1 MLLMKRTLVLLLAF
15 VLTMTANIS
24 GLQAVAA
31 AASAP
36 EVTVLQNDF
45 VKVTVNNSTG
55 RFSIRT
61 VEGQPIRKKD
71 QNVDMLFQGDNP
83 ETSFTTFRIDGTD
96 YIFGNPYK
104 FGANFFSEITAPVI
118 VNNTDGTR
126 QIETVWKIKG
136 VEIKQILLL
145 YSDASNKKNAGN
157 VNIRYEVVNRSG
169 AKVELGSRILL
180 DTMVA
185 GNDGPQFQ
193 IGTAYRAPLLV
204 ERKLVHDPKA
214 ELGVKDEDVNFYKLP
229 PYWVMRDQLD
239 LSNPLATNVVAYG
252 FNNIAEANI
261 NLVDEMIVGHWNGLA
276 NTKWD
281 YNINSNL
288 DFTRDTN
295 DYGTADSA
303 VAFYWKPKAL
313 DNQKVQTFE
322 TIYGLGEIIEPDK
335 MFSIR
340 YIDPVQ
346 QLATL
351 QDNSDYV
358 NEGIFDIIAEVE
370 NIASYNKEHSKIS
383 AELSLQSG
391 LNFVKVDEEGK
402 IIRDANGKAQI
413 EAFRSKSLEFL
424 KPATPEEAAQG
435 IEPKYKPGDTITVSF
450 KVQAKGRPW
459 PTTKEYMLKVSSPET
474 QQEIEGIEDESIKAQ
489 FEATRANFVL
499 LPPVGQAVPTYVY
512 ALSPGELYTDDIK
525 YVTLNLSN
533 IEAYNTGNDTAEPN
547 FDLYFKEIVTGERYK
562 IPVRD
567 SVLLQPTDDGYSGDM
582 RISYKGGDRV
592 NRNGEIIEA
601 GRGPELPLGEYQV
614 EIDYKGDTG
623 GDEELAAMY
632 DITTKQTFL
641 VTTNQQARI
650 REANIMAVYKQT
662 FDLSGVGSGGTPKQ
676 ELVDELNTMFPGEPF
691 STSTALKDS
700 VTAYKQTKAL
710 FGIASKAVDP
720 KFKLDEFLDD
730 EALEEVPAYNY
741 KLFASEEDLEEFF
754 DDENNEEAENREK
767 LVVIRGM
774 IREVGEGSD
783 LQAVVDTRTEPAIIN
798 GAVAY
803 KGKDLAFV
811 RGKLDI
817 FGAKTKVSGYDTMP
831 FFDTMFVKGDGTLSV
846 ASSGFVF
853 HQGQWTLDFFNGF
866 NKSVERQE
874 DDDDDDDEDEEEEEE
889 KKEEEAQNAKTN
901 AEDDS
906 LNGSL
911 KWAVGGVGDRI
922 NPLRQVMIEQ
932 VYFNKHSLF
941 AAPSF
946 SISGFG
952 FSFNDYILREE
963 GISFGGSIKLKIIE
977 GEIKN
982 VVFNEKGFVG
992 VDAGLKFEL
1001 EQDLGL
1007 IGKKDDKKGKKD
1019 DDDGGGVSGELN
1031 VVHYVQKVEDIS
1043 NQYGIKFKAELKNTI
1058 EIEAELA
1065 FKQVA
1070 DGRVLPDVIAFS
1082 TTLGSPGILVA
1093 GQTYLTAVRGAV
1105 RELADTI
1112 AGGTS
1117 KDPFPLTVQAGVDM
1131 RFGVAPAYFFG
1142 AVDLTVKRTGIKIEG
1157 KLDFSTKSDPKK
1169 SDLVPMLSLALLEAQ
1184 WVTPWFVRVAA
1195 EVDIGGWDV
1204 VVGKAGI
1211 FVGQNLEKNRIDFE
1225 GYMGSKIQ
1233 IPSSVPIVGGLPL
1246 SSVFFGINNDK
1257 VWGSVGVLLI
1267 TLGVT
1272 YYWGGGIEFGTSG
1285 EELPEG
1291 FIHMVID
1298 DPERGPRLMVI
1309 GQGVETVATSWIDA
1323 EQPTQGIV
1331 YRNVA
1336 EGVNVIENG
1345 QANAGIGGITTK
1357 NGGRVHEIPMTGVS
1371 GNALIEVQYDQ
1382 KEIPSL
1388 TLKDR
1393 NGKEYPLIMDNT
1405 NTNPNANAF
1414 TQIIPASESVDGV
1427 DLRKLYIIVP
1437 EAQAEAGGTWKLT
1450 SVTPVET
1457 RLLNVPTAPGLS
1469 DVEII
1474 EDSTDANQFTAS
1486 WKVQNAQPGDTVSL
1500 YLTAEPV
1507 SQTTGK
1513 LENGEEVLEPGEPG
1527 MLIAK
1532 DIPVVTSGSVSGSVT
1547 KGSLQVDVTKV
1558 SMMGEVEDIR
1568 GLLGQGKYYLRA
1580 ELKSHAAYGTKTSSS
1595 TFEIIDPLAP
1605 QPVSDVAIEPAG
1617 NGLFSLSFK
1626 PAAKKEG
1633 HESFEHSY
1641 LIQALQEKDGKLQ
1654 TYENFGDILFTAD
1667 ELAPYWN
1674 SKSGKYEGI
1683 LIGGWTPTS
1692 TTDEINTGNL
1702 KGMTLDKQNVKY
1714 VGLLTGQEYIAAVSA
1729 VTKPTKQADK
1739 NENYHYA
1746 ELTRSTKELL
1756 PIPKKPVLQVQSDSG
1771 KINVL
1776 PASRELLTGKTEQTL
1791 QLTSDQPNVEVE
1803 ALYDEKSIGKAVLTN
1818 SGSGSKG
1825 TLKLDQLKSD
1835 GTYAIELVSRNTKT
1849 KDISVTMLYVTVDT
1863 IAPVLYIDQPLT
1875 GERTTNGKIK
1885 VVGKTSNDAELKVN
1899 GTRIEVAQ
1907 DGSFEGSVAVGNS
1920 AATAMLEFAAEDGAG
1935 NKNAASVQITN
1946 DGFEAPAGLVLK
1958 ELAAMK
1964 PGESASFQAYLKYV
1978 TGKDVSGKPKFKEVA
1993 VAAGDKRLTYSVYR
2007 GEAVNV
2013 TDTGRV
2019 TSLQTGSSIIQAEY
2033 TVTEDVKLQTMS
2045 VATVD
2050 GLDSLTATSAS
2061 IVNVGSKTKMTVADP
2076 GDMAGQQLVYKV
2088 FPQGTSVELPV
2099 YKQNLS
2105 QWSVLPTQGE
2115 IAANVGDTVLVAKRL
2130 TQSKEATALSSR
2142 VTAQVWAVSGPG
2154 VIGGGGGGGG
2164 GGSTTTTGPIEI
2176 TVGGVKQKAT
2186 RVGNEARIHLA
2197 AGAVTVKD
2205 ATDLVIA
2212 TSDATASSYD
2222 VQLDKSIVQQ
2232 LGSKKSKLRIE
2243 LPGATVELTPE
2254 QLAHVKDNLS
2264 MNIGA
2269 SSTAE
2274 TTGLQGL
2281 AGTLG
2286 ATLLGNGQGV
2296 RITTNLPA
2304 QSLLPYVNAV
2314 VALPDQ
2320 VRAEDVTAIVQRA
2333 SNGSWTTLPWKLEQI
2348 NGKTYAIV
2356 HVTGNGSL
2364 AFLSSTKS
2372 FQDVPASF
2380 WGQASIEAAAAKLFV
2395 LGKSADRFEP
2405 DSKITRAEYPTILL
2419 RVGGWMNR
2427 NAENSFTDVAAKDW
2441 YSRSVSIAAEL
2452 GIVTG
2457 NADGSYAPNAT
2468 ISRMEAMA
2476 MVGRTLGALGLAE
2489 QLSADE
2495 ADKILNE
2502 FKDGASI
2509 PAWARQSVALTI
2521 KQGIIRGE
2529 NGSIMPQGD
2538 LTRAQAAAIAVRL
2551 DSFING

>member
-24 GLQAVAA
+24 GLQAIAA

-36 EVTVLQNDF
+36 KVTVLQNDF

-118 VNNTDGTR
+118 VNNTNGTR
-126 QIETVWKIKG
+126 QIETIWKIKG

-145 YSDASNKKNAGN
+145 YSDASNKQNAGN

-214 ELGVKDEDVNFYKLP
+214 ELGVGDEDVNFYKLP

-281 YNINSNL
+281 YEVNSNL

-313 DNQKVQTFE
+313 DNQKVQSFE

-335 MFSIR
+335 TFSIR
-340 YIDPVQ
+340 YVDPVQ

-351 QDNSDYV
+351 QDNSNYV

-370 NIASYNKEHSKIS
+370 NLASYNMEHSKIN

-413 EAFRSKSLEFL
+413 EDYRSKSLEFL

-435 IEPKYKPGDTITVSF
+435 IEPMFKPGDTITVSF

-459 PTTKEYMLKVSSPET
+459 PTTKEYLLKVGSPET
-474 QQEIEGIEDESIKAQ
+474 QKEIEGIEDESIKAQ
-489 FEATRANFVL
+489 FESTRANFVL

-512 ALSPGELYTDDIK
+512 ALSPRELYTDDIK

-562 IPVRD
+562 IPVKD
-567 SVLLQPTDDGYSGDM
+567 SVLLQATDDGFSGDM

-592 NRNGEIIEA
+592 DRNGDVIEA

-623 GDEELAAMY
+623 GDEEIAAMY

-662 FDLSGVGSGGTPKQ
+662 FDLSGVGSGGQPSE

-691 STSTALKDS
+691 STSNSLLAS

-710 FGIASKAVDP
+710 FGMASKAADP

-754 DDENNEEAENREK
+754 DDENNEEAENREQ

-817 FGAKTKVSGYDTMP
+817 FGAKNKVAGYDSMP

-853 HQGQWTLDFFNGF
+853 HRGEWTLDFFNGF
-866 NKSVERQE
+866 NKTVERQ

-889 KKEEEAQNAKTN
+889 KKEEDAQNAKTN

-906 LNGSL
+906 INGSL

-952 FSFNDYILREE
+952 FSFNDFILREE
-963 GISFGGSIKLKIIE
+963 GISFGGTIKLKIIE

-1019 DDDGGGVSGELN
+1019 DDEDGGGVSGELN
-1031 VVHYVQKVEDIS
+1031 VVHYVQKVKDIS

-1082 TTLGSPGILVA
+1082 TTLGNPGILVA

-1117 KDPFPLTVQAGVDM
+1117 KDPFPLTVQAGVDL
-1131 RFGVAPAYFFG
+1131 RFGMAPAYFFG

-1157 KLDFSTKSDPKK
+1157 KLDFSTKGDPKK
-1169 SDLVPMLSLALLEAQ
+1169 SDLVPMLSMALLEAQ
-1184 WVTPWFVRVAA
+1184 WVTPWFVRLAA

-1204 VVGKAGI
+1204 VIGKAGI

-1225 GYMGSKIQ
+1225 GYMGAKIQ

-1285 EELPEG
+1285 EDLPEG

-1345 QANAGIGGITTK
+1345 QANTGIGGITTK

-1382 KEIPSL
+1382 KEMPSL

-1393 NGKEYPLIMDNT
+1393 YGKVYPLVFDNT

-1414 TQIIPASESVDGV
+1414 TQIIPAAESTDGV
-1427 DLRKLYIIVP
+1427 DLRKAYIIVP
-1437 EAQAEAGGTWKLT
+1437 EAKAEAGGTWTLT
-1450 SVTPVET
+1450 SVAPVET
-1457 RLLNVPTAPGLS
+1457 RLLNVPTAPGLQ
-1469 DVEII
+1469 DVAITK
-1474 EDSTDANQFTAS
+1474 DSTNADKFTAS
-1486 WKVQNAQPGDTVSL
+1486 WQVQNAQPGDTVSL

-1532 DIPVVTSGSVSGSVT
+1532 DLPVETSGSVSGTVT
-1547 KGSLQVDVTKV
+1547 NGSLEVDVTKV
-1558 SMMGEVEDIR
+1558 SMLGEVEDIR
-1568 GLLGQGKYYLRA
+1568 GLLGQGNYYLRA
-1580 ELKSHAAYGTKTSSS
+1580 ELKSHAAYGTKTSTS

-1605 QPVSDVAIEPAG
+1605 QPVSDVVIEPAG

-1626 PAAKKEG
+1626 PSAKKTG
-1633 HESFEHSY
+1633 QESFEHSY

-1674 SKSGKYEGI
+1674 SASGKYEGI

-1692 TTDEINTGNL
+1692 TSDEINTSSLN
-1702 KGMTLDKQNVKY
+1702 GMTLDLKDMNY
-1714 VGLLTGQEYIAAVSA
+1714 VGLQTGQEYITAVSA
-1729 VTKPTKQADK
+1729 VTKPTKAADK
-1739 NENYHYA
+1739 NENYHYS

-1756 PIPKKPVLQVQSDSG
+1756 PIPKKPVLQVQSDAG
-1771 KINVL
+1771 KVTVL

-1791 QLTSDQPNVEVE
+1791 QLTSDQLNVEVE
-1803 ALYDEKSIGKAVLTN
+1803 AFYDEQSIGKAALTN
-1818 SGSGSKG
+1818 NGSGSKG
-1825 TLKLDQLKSD
+1825 TLKLDQLQSD

-1849 KDISVTMLYVTVDT
+1849 KDQSVTMLYVTVDT

-1885 VVGKTSNDAELKVN
+1885 VVGKTSNDAELSVN
-1899 GTRIEVAQ
+1899 GTRIEVAE
-1907 DGSFEGSVAVGNS
+1907 DGSFEGSVPVGNG
-1920 AATAMLEFAAEDGAG
+1920 AATALLEFAAVDGAG
-1935 NKNAASVQITN
+1935 NANAASVQITN
-1946 DGFEAPAGLVLK
+1946 DSFEVPAGLVLR

-1978 TGKDVSGKPKFKEVA
+1978 TGKDASGKPQFREVA
-1993 VAAGDKRLTYSVYR
+1993 VAAGDERLTYSVYR

-2013 TDTGRV
+2013 TDSGRV
-2019 TSLQTGSSIIQAEY
+2019 TSLQTGSAIIQAEY
-2033 TVTEDVKLQTMS
+2033 QVTDDVTLETMS

-2061 IVNVGSKTKMTVADP
+2061 IANAGGKTKITVGET

-2088 FPQGTSVELPV
+2088 FPQGTQAELPV

-2105 QWSVLPTQGE
+2105 QWSVLPDSGV
-2115 IAANVGDTVLVAKRL
+2115 IAASVGDTVLVAKRL

-2142 VTAQVWAVSGPG
+2142 ITAQVWAVSGG
-2154 VIGGGGGGGG
+2154 GFGGGGGGT
-2164 GGSTTTTGPIEI
+2164 GSTTGPIDI
-2176 TVGGVKQKAT
+2176 TVGGVKQKAA

-2197 AGAVTVKD
+2197 SGAVTIKD

-2212 TSDATASSYD
+2212 TTDATASSYD
-2222 VQLDKSIVQQ
+2222 IQLDKTIVQQ

-2243 LPGATVELTPE
+2243 LPGATLELTPE

-2264 MNIGA
+2264 INIGG
-2269 SSTAE
+2269 SSAAE
-2274 TTGLQGL
+2274 ATGLQGL

-2296 RITTNLPA
+2296 RITTNLPG
-2304 QSLLPYVNAV
+2304 QSLLPYVSTV

-2320 VRAEDVTAIVQRA
+2320 VRAEDVTAVVQRS
-2333 SNGSWTTLPWKLEQI
+2333 SNGNWTTLPWKLEQI
-2348 NGKTYAIV
+2348 GGKTYAIV

-2364 AFLSSTKS
+2364 AFLSSEKA
-2372 FQDVPASF
+2372 FQDVPESF

-2395 LGKSADRFEP
+2395 LGKSANRFEP
-2405 DSKITRAEYPTILL
+2405 ESKITRAEYPTILL

-2427 NAENSFTDVAAKDW
+2427 DAENGFADVGAKDW
-2441 YSRSVSIAAEL
+2441 FSRSVSIAAEL
-2452 GIVTG
+2452 GIVNG
-2457 NADGSYAPNAT
+2457 NADGTYAPNAT
-2468 ISRMEAMA
+2468 ISRLEAMA
-2476 MVGRTLGALGLAE
+2476 MVGRTLGVLGLAE
-2489 QLSADE
+2489 QLSDAETDE
-2495 ADKILNE
+2495 ILSE

-2529 NGSIMPQGD
+2529 NGSIMPQGV
-2538 LTRAQAAAIAVRL
+2538 LTRAQAATIAVRL
-2551 DSFING
+2551 DTFING